1 METMKT
7 LKYTLLTGLLMVSV
21 MASAQIKRISGTVS
35 DDFDV
40 LPGVNVQEVDAS
52 GRTVSATVT
61 DMNGNFVLA
70 IKSQKNK
77 LKVSYVGFKPQ
88 TLPINKTVFKIM
100 LADNT
105 TTLKDVEVKAKKMM
119 KTSGLA
125 IPEREVSFAAQGI
138 SSKEFEG
145 LGITSVDEALQ
156 GRIAG
161 LDIVG
166 VSGDL
171 GSGSQMRL
179 RGASSISDNVSG
191 QPLIVVNGNVL
202 TDADMTGFDPNNATD
217 EDYAALLKVNT
228 QDIEDIKVLKDGA
241 AAAIWGSQGGN
252 GVIEITTKRGSR
264 GPAKV
269 SYSFTGVVTRQP
281 AGFKLLNGDQ
291 YTMMLKEAYF
301 NPNQIDEA
309 SHIKEIDYPDHSEF
323 PESYMFNNNTDW
335 LDAVKQVGF
344 RQQHYIAVSGGDE
357 KTTFRLSGGFE
368 NESGTIIK
376 QGLQRFSTRMALD
389 YYVND
394 RITLTSNF
402 DMTYTKKT
410 NIYGGIIG
418 AAQRKMPNMAIY
430 RENVDGVP
438 TDDYYYAI
446 QAGQGVSIAGYDN
459 TTAMSE
465 QLKDQRGMDNI
476 IAKQYLANYVTSNY
490 KITPEL
496 ILKYKLLGTNA
507 DKHQLNY
514 EGKAYMNISNDYA
527 DEDLPRELTTAN
539 FLDTHSAY
547 STSAKSFSFNTKH
560 TFTFTPHFENEDHYL
575 TALGR
580 FELNT
585 GNSSTQATNANRLA
599 AGISNPS
606 SGALLTGLSST
617 YGEWRSIFWT
627 FSTHYSWKSRYMVD
641 FTLRIDGTTRFG
653 ENSRWGY
660 FPAIS
665 GRWNIIDEPFMQK
678 VKEKARMNMLGIRG
692 GWALNGNAPNRDY
705 LYLNTYSQGPS
716 YLGVTSFSPNG
727 VKLTTLKWEERIKW
741 NIGMNLGF
749 FDDMLTMDINVY
761 QEKTNGMLLQKGIAS
776 SNGYGVLSHHNIGDM
791 KNTGWEFYINGNR
804 LFKKGKFYMDAYIN
818 FANNRSVITELDNAT
833 LEARNID
840 LNKSNPN
847 ASIIERVQVDN
858 PFGSIYGFRYKG
870 VYQYTYDAAMSLKNA
885 EREFAKYPEKYA
897 DPAVKNAYLK
907 DHLPSKLYEA
917 GVTSLAEAVGR
928 GYTFPVATNANGD
941 VMYEAD
947 GRTPKRMRA
956 FYDKAT
962 NNTGAYKFE
971 GGDAIYEDLNHDGNI
986 DELDVEHLGSSLPL
1000 LTGGF
1005 GFTLHYDKWKLM
1017 ANFNYRVDVD
1027 VINLDR
1033 LRMEAMTTNNNQS
1046 EAVNYRWRKNGDV
1059 TSIPRALNGNNN
1071 YNTMISDRFVED
1083 ASFVRLNYLQ
1093 LAYSFDA
1100 KKLKKYGLNALSF
1113 YISANNLFC
1122 LTKYTGI
1129 DPEFG
1134 TRQSGIAVT
1143 EGQTPR
1149 AKSYTLGVT
1158 VGF

>member
-1 METMKT
+1 MKT
-7 LKYTLLTGLLMVSV
+7 LKYTLLTGLLMVSM

-88 TLPINKTVFKIM
+88 VLPINKTVFKIM
-100 LADNT
+100 MADNT
-105 TTLKDVEVKAKKMM
+105 TTLKDVEIKAKKMM

-161 LDIVG
+161 LDIVSM
-166 VSGDL
+166 SGDL

-179 RGASSISDNVSG
+179 RGASSISSNVSA

-202 TDADMTGFDPNNATD
+202 TDADLSNFDPNSATD

-241 AAAIWGSQGGN
+241 AAAVWGSQGGN

-281 AGFKLLNGDQ
+281 AGWKLLNGDQ

-301 NPNQIDEA
+301 NPNQIDNA
-309 SHIKEIDYPDHSEF
+309 SAIKEIDYVDHSEF

-335 LDAVKQVGF
+335 VDAVKQVGF

-368 NESGTIIK
+368 NETGTIIK
-376 QGLQRFSTRMALD
+376 QSMQRFSTRMALD

-402 DMTYTKKT
+402 DMTYTKLH
-410 NIYGGIIG
+410 NRYNGLLGL
-418 AAQRKMPNMAIY
+418 AQKKMPNMAIY
-430 RENVDGVP
+430 REEIDGVP
-438 TDDYYYAI
+438 TNDYYYAI
-446 QAGQGVSIAGYDN
+446 QAGQGISIAGYDN

-465 QLKDQRGMDNI
+465 QLKDQRGYDNPV
-476 IAKQYLANYVTSNY
+476 AKQHLAEYNTSNY

-527 DEDLPRELTTAN
+527 DEDIPRELTTAN

-547 STSAKSFSFNTKH
+547 STSAKSFGFTTKH
-560 TFTFTPHFENEDHYL
+560 TLTFTPHFENEDHYL

-580 FELNT
+580 FELGT
-585 GNSSTQATNANRLA
+585 GNTSTQATHANRLA
-599 AGISNPS
+599 EGITNPS
-606 SGALLTGLSST
+606 AGARLTSLSST
-617 YGEWRSIFWT
+617 YGEWKNIFWL
-627 FSTHYSWKSRYMVD
+627 FSAHYSWKSRYMVD

-653 ENSRWGY
+653 ENNRWGY

-665 GRWNIIDEPFMQK
+665 GRWNVIDEPFMKK
-678 VKEKARMNMLGIRG
+678 VREKLKMNMLAVRG
-692 GWALNGNAPNRDY
+692 GWALNGNAPSRDY
-705 LYLNTYSQGPS
+705 LYLNTYSQGKS
-716 YLGVTSFSPNG
+716 YLGNTTFSPDG

-741 NIGMNLGF
+741 NVGMNLGF
-749 FDDMLTMDINVY
+749 FDDMITFDLNIY
-761 QEKTNGMLLQKGIAS
+761 KEKTNGMLLSKGIAS
-776 SNGYGVLSHHNIGDM
+776 SNGYNTLAYNNIGDM
-791 KNTGWEFYINGNR
+791 QNTGWEFYVNGNR

-818 FANNRSVITELDNAT
+818 FANNRSTITYLDAAT
-833 LEARNID
+833 LEARNVD
-840 LNKSNPN
+840 LKHENR
-847 ASIIERVQVDN
+847 SIIERVQIDN
-858 PFGSIYGFRYKG
+858 PFGSIYGFNYKG
-870 VYQYTYDAAMSLKNA
+870 VYQYTYAAAQNLKTV
-885 EREFAKYPEKYA
+885 ERELARNPEKYA
-897 DPAVKNAYLK
+897 DPAVKDAYLK
-907 DHLPSKLYEA
+907 SILPTKLYEA

-928 GYTFPVATNANGD
+928 GYTFPIATNANGD

-956 FYDKAT
+956 FYNKTT

-971 GGDAIYEDLNHDGNI
+971 GGDAIYDDKNHDGNI
-986 DELDVEHLGSSLPL
+986 DELDVEYLGSSLPL

-1005 GFTLHYDKWKLM
+1005 GFTLHYDRWKLM

-1033 LRMEAMTTNNNQS
+1033 LDMEAMTSNNNQS
-1046 EAVNYRWRKNGDV
+1046 EAVNYRWRKNGDL
-1059 TSIPRALNGNNN
+1059 TSIPRAMIGSNNF
-1071 YNTMISDRFVED
+1071 NTMISDRFVED

-1100 KKLKKYGLNALSF
+1100 KKIKKYGLNALSF
-1113 YISANNLFC
+1113 YVSANNLFC
-1122 LTKYTGI
+1122 LTKYSGI

-1134 TRQSGIAVT
+1134 TRGSGIAVT

-1149 AKSYTLGVT
+1149 SKSYTIGVT

>member
-1 METMKT
+1 MKT
-7 LKYTLLTGLLMVSV
+7 LKYTLLTGLLMVSM

-100 LADNT
+100 MADNT

-166 VSGDL
+166 MSGDL

-202 TDADMTGFDPNNATD
+202 ADADLTNFDPNSATD

-241 AAAIWGSQGGN
+241 AAAVWGSQGGN

-281 AGFKLLNGDQ
+281 ASVKLLNGDQ
-291 YTMMLKEAYF
+291 YTMMLKEEFF
-301 NPNQIDEA
+301 NPSNSDAISA
-309 SHIKEIDYPDHSEF
+309 NLREINYMDHSVF
-323 PESYMFNNNTDW
+323 PENYMFNNNTDW
-335 LDAVKQVGF
+335 VDAVKQVGF
-344 RQQHYIAVSGGDE
+344 RQQHYISVSGGDE

-368 NESGTIIK
+368 NETGTIIK
-376 QGLQRFSTRMALD
+376 QSMQRFSTRMALD

-402 DMTYTKKT
+402 DMVYTKKN
-410 NIYGGIIG
+410 NIFGD
-418 AAQRKMPNMAIY
+418 ALSVAMSKMPNLAIY
-430 RENVDGVP
+430 REQIDGVP
-438 TDDYYYAI
+438 TDDYYYVM
-446 QAGQGVSIAGYDN
+446 QDGQYMLGYYGLDSN
-459 TTAMSE
+459 GKKLTKLDE
-465 QLKDQRGMDNI
+465 QRGYPNPV
-476 IAKQYLANYVTSNY
+476 AKQNIASLVQSNY
-490 KITPEL
+490 SITPEI
-496 ILKYKLLGTNA
+496 ILKYKLLGTNS

-514 EGKAYMNISNDYA
+514 EGKAYMKINNDYS
-527 DEDLPRELTTAN
+527 DSDYPRELTTAQ
-539 FLDTHSAY
+539 FTATHSANSY
-547 STSAKSFSFNTKH
+547 SGKSFSFNTKH
-560 TFTFTPHFENEDHYL
+560 SLTFTPHFENEDHYL

-585 GNSSTQATNANRLA
+585 GNNSTQNTDAARLA
-599 AGISNPS
+599 TGITNPS
-606 SGALLTGLSST
+606 AGALLTGLSST
-617 YGEWRSIFWT
+617 YGEWRSIYWL

-641 FTLRIDGTTRFG
+641 FTIRVDGTTKFG
-653 ENSRWGY
+653 EDNRWGY

-665 GRWNIIDEPFMQK
+665 GRWNIIDEPFMKK
-678 VKEKARMNMLGIRG
+678 VREKARMNMLAVRG
-692 GWALNGNAPNRDY
+692 GWALNGNQPRTDY
-705 LYLNTYSQGPS
+705 LYLNKYVAGSS
-716 YLGVTSFSPNG
+716 YLGTVSYAPEG
-727 VKLTTLKWEERIKW
+727 LKLTSLQWEERIKW
-741 NIGMNLGF
+741 NVGMNLGF
-749 FDDMLTMDINVY
+749 FDDMLTFDLNVY
-761 QEKTNGMLLQKGIAS
+761 KETTNGMLLRKGIAS
-776 SNGYGVLSHHNIGDM
+776 SNGYSALSVHNIGDM
-791 KNTGWEFYINGNR
+791 QNTGWEFYINGNR

-818 FANNRSVITELDNAT
+818 FANNRSTITALDAAT
-833 LEARNID
+833 LKERNND
-840 LNKSNPN
+840 LPKNTGANGF
-847 ASIIERVQVDN
+847 ILQRVQIDN

-870 VYQYTYDAAMSLKNA
+870 VYQYKYDVAVALREA
-885 EREFAKYPEKYA
+885 EDEFAINPEKYA
-897 DPAVKNAYLK
+897 DAKVKDKYLK
-907 DHLPSKLYEA
+907 NHLPTKLYEA
-917 GVTSLAEAVGR
+917 GVQSLQDAIDR
-928 GYTFPVATNANGD
+928 GYTFPVALNANGD
-941 VMYEAD
+941 VVYDAT
-947 GRTPKRMRA
+947 GRKPKQMRA
-956 FYDKAT
+956 FYDKTT
-962 NNTGAYKFE
+962 NTNAYKFE
-971 GGDAIYEDLNHDGNI
+971 GGDAIYEDMNHDGNI
-986 DELDVEHLGSSLPL
+986 DELDVEYLGSSLPQ

-1005 GFTLHYDKWKLM
+1005 GFTLHYDRWKLM
-1017 ANFNYRVDVD
+1017 ANFNYRVGVD
-1027 VINLDR
+1027 AVNLSR
-1033 LRMEAMTTNNNQS
+1033 LNMEAMTGSDNQS

-1059 TSIPRALNGNNN
+1059 TSIPRALEGNNN
-1071 YNTMISDRFVED
+1071 YNRMISDRFVED

-1093 LAYSFDA
+1093 IAYSFDP
-1100 KKLKKYGLNALSF
+1100 KKLKKYGLDNLSF
-1113 YISANNLFC
+1113 YMSANNLFC
-1122 LTKYTGI
+1122 LTRYTGP

-1134 TRQSGIAVT
+1134 TNGAGIAVGS
-1143 EGQTPR
+1143 GQTPR
-1149 AKSYTLGVT
+1149 AKSYTLGIT